1 MKALC
6 EKYLLENG
14 ADSFKKDNI
23 GGIMQAFLPLKI
35 EQYATKL
42 TFEDVYYFMDDLIV
56 KKGFLNLDFLGDLG
70 HFVWA

>member
-1 MKALC
+1 MDIMRQRKLFVCILQWRIEIEPPKHIADTMKVRINLQDMKALC

-35 EQYATKL
+35 E
-42 TFEDVYYFMDDLIV
+42 
-56 KKGFLNLDFLGDLG
+56 
-70 HFVWA
+70 